1 MPEHRVVVYDTI
13 KIKSPRPTDP
23 RLLGGLILLGGY
35 LLIQTWASLEFQS
48 VMRAPYANVPYT
60 VLISVL
66 FGLTCLVEIAAALAV
81 VFVILAGIF
90 LAVRALFRF
99 LYRIYQVV
107 FRR

>member
-13 KIKSPRPTDP
+13 KMKPPKPTDP
-23 RLLGGLILLGGY
+23 RLWGGLILLGGF
-35 LLIQTWASLEFQS
+35 LLFQTWASIEFQS
-48 VMRAPYANVPYT
+48 VLRAPYANVPYT

-66 FGLTCLVEIAAALAV
+66 FGLTCLVEIAAALAI

-90 LAVRALFRF
+90 LAGRALFGF
-99 LYRIYQVV
+99 LSRIYQVV

>member
-13 KIKSPRPTDP
+13 KMKPPKPTDP
-23 RLLGGLILLGGY
+23 RLWGCLILLGGF
-35 LLIQTWASLEFQS
+35 LLVQTWASIEFQS

-66 FGLTCLVEIAAALAV
+66 FGLTCLVEIAAALAILFV
-81 VFVILAGIF
+81 VLAGIF
-90 LAVRALFRF
+90 LAGRAVFHF
-99 LYRIYQVV
+99 LSRIYHVV